1 MMKDFRRSGMISLVL
16 LGGAVVALAGC
27 ATQAPMA
34 PAGIE
39 QKIENASSRLDHE
52 ELASQYEQQAIVD
65 AAAAVRHK
73 GYAATYRKNRSLR
86 GGVEAHAYLANHCE
100 NLARTY
106 QQAAD
111 ENLALA
117 KLHRDVA
124 AGVGR

>member
-1 MMKDFRRSGMISLVL
+1 MVSIVLAALVL
-16 LGGAVVALAGC
+16 ASAGC
-27 ATQAPMA
+27 ATRAPMA

-52 ELASQYEQQAIVD
+52 ELASQYEQQAVVD
-65 AAAAVRHK
+65 AAAAVRHR

-86 GGVEAHAYLANHCE
+86 SGLEAHANLANHCE
-100 NLARTY
+100 TLARTY

-111 ENLALA
+111 ENLVLA